1 MSSSQ
6 LTRNNRNVRNVYT
19 IITLFTSVVV
29 VANIILKLLQQHI
42 QQRKNKLQ
50 TKIIKSA
57 INLWG
62 ERVCAVISLLSTITA
77 IKKIIL
83 IMNRD
88 GKIFKNK

>member
-29 VANIILKLLQQHI
+29 VVANIILKLLQQHI

-50 TKIIKSA
+50 TKIKSA
-57 INLWG
+57 IDFG
-62 ERVCAVISLLSTITA
+62 EKECVL
-77 IKKIIL
+77 
-83 IMNRD
+83 
-88 GKIFKNK
+88 